1 MKSIA
6 DPHYNWTQE
15 IAQLLLV
22 LVFLGGLALACYIL
36 CRGLPNLKIK
46 TEGAPKW
53 VLIYTALL
61 ITTGLLTVIVGMQS
75 IVQIARIIFLIVY
88 ES

>member
-15 IAQLLLV
+15 IAQLLL
-22 LVFLGGLALACYIL
+22 LLIFLGGLALACYIL
-36 CRGLPNLKIK
+36 CRVLPNLKIK
-46 TEGAPKW
+46 TEGTPKW

-88 ES
+88 EA